1 MFPLTLLRKAENR
14 AMLVELKNG
23 ETYNGHLQSCD
34 TWMNLQLREVTLT
47 SRVSA
52 PNRLNGN
59 CAQSITSWWWYVLC
73 CKGVGVAETEHD
85 PFDLT

>member
-47 SRVSA
+47 SRVSGQPTTFTHSLFSLPSCLSSLSA
-52 PNRLNGN
+52 L
-59 CAQSITSWWWYVLC
+59 
-73 CKGVGVAETEHD
+73 
-85 PFDLT
+85 

>member
-47 SRVSA
+47 SRVSGKPTKCNTFNHSLSSLFSLPSCLSSLSA
-52 PNRLNGN
+52 L
-59 CAQSITSWWWYVLC
+59 
-73 CKGVGVAETEHD
+73 
-85 PFDLT
+85 

>member
-47 SRVSA
+47 SRVSEA
-52 PNRLNGN
+52 TNQVQHIHALIHSLSSLLSLPSYLSSLS
-59 CAQSITSWWWYVLC
+59 AL
-73 CKGVGVAETEHD
+73 
-85 PFDLT
+85 